1 MLSILSILID
11 ILTLVV
17 LFFSFKKIKNNNST
31 NSGNFNASNI
41 KGNNVNINVG
51 DTNNTTPS
59 SSTKNNTNKVTNLL
73 TDFIIKNK
81 KDFFKFEQSELII
94 NIIKDITEK
103 LESINELADSKLLG
117 LTKEK
122 QMDLIKL
129 FERNFVE
136 KCKKIFKQLD
146 EYFNH
151 DSSSLEALK
160 NQAINKGN
168 LTPTESNRLLEVR
181 QRLKRNNELKEN
193 SEVVLNELMT
203 LFRSLAHLEQTLEK
217 ISNINEPNSSA
228 EIDLVAETS
237 SLINVLDRISEL

>member
-1 MLSILSILID
+1 LSCHNELKATEGNDSYIKESVFIREKG
-11 ILTLVV
+11 
-17 LFFSFKKIKNNNST
+17 LFNLEY
-31 NSGNFNASNI
+31 
-41 KGNNVNINVG
+41 
-51 DTNNTTPS
+51 TT
-59 SSTKNNTNKVTNLL
+59 T
-73 TDFIIKNK
+73 
-81 KDFFKFEQSELII
+81 
-94 NIIKDITEK
+94 IIKDFTEK
-103 LESINELADSKLLG
+103 LESVNELADSKLLG

-122 QMDLIKL
+122 QMELIKL
-129 FERNFVE
+129 FERNFIE

-151 DSSSLEALK
+151 DSSSLEVLK
-160 NQAINKGN
+160 NQLINKGN

-217 ISNINEPNSSA
+217 ISNINEPNSSV